1 MIHETIKIQAEGS
14 AYEGKLVTYFLGN
27 SPEIEPDR
35 RRPVV
40 VICPGGAYSATSDRE
55 AEGIAMQFLGRGYHA
70 AVLRYSTAPARFPE
84 ALQQLALAVS
94 MLRERAEE
102 WHIDPDKIVVQGSS
116 AGGHLAASLGVFWKK
131 AFLSERLGK
140 PSEAFRP
147 NGLMLSYPVITSG
160 EKAHMGSFEN
170 LLGEESKDQENEKQF
185 LWKPV

>member
-70 AVLRYSTAPARFPE
+70 AVLRYSTAPARFQRHCSSLHWQCPCFE
-84 ALQQLALAVS
+84 SGQRNGTLIRTRSWCRVRPLAGTWQPALAYS
-94 MLRERAEE
+94 GRRHFCLSALESRQR
-102 WHIDPDKIVVQGSS
+102 HFVQ
-116 AGGHLAASLGVFWKK
+116 
-131 AFLSERLGK
+131 
-140 PSEAFRP
+140 
-147 NGLMLSYPVITSG
+147 M
-160 EKAHMGSFEN
+160 
-170 LLGEESKDQENEKQF
+170 D
-185 LWKPV
+185 

>member
-1 MIHETIKIQAEGS
+1 MIHETIKNQAEGS

-27 SPEIEPDR
+27 SPEIELDR

-160 EKAHMGSFEN
+160 EKAHMGLS
-170 LLGEESKDQENEKQF
+170 LIHI
-185 LWKPV
+185 